1 MERKL
6 SAKDFSACS
15 YSKMTCQHCK
25 KNWKTTNKQSRLF
38 GVQPILFS
46 NPFEFLLQ
54 QKDFNVLSR
63 RIGANDFS
71 FRLPWS
77 EIGKFKSQ
85 IVGFSKYL
93 PLTNKER
100 EKKRKV
106 LTISASTKCTDPI
119 EKEKYSVFTAGI
131 SSVAVFYVELCLF
144 IACVFVFF
152 LSHFFFDPRLSTYS
166 TGR

>member
-1 MERKL
+1 
-6 SAKDFSACS
+6 
-15 YSKMTCQHCK
+15 MTCQHCK
-25 KNWKTTNKQSRLF
+25 KNCKTTNKQSFVNNRLF
-38 GVQPILFS
+38 GEQPILFS
-46 NPFEFLLQ
+46 NPFEFSLQ
-54 QKDFNVLSR
+54 KKNFNVSSR
-63 RIGANDFS
+63 RIGANDFT

-77 EIGKFKSQ
+77 EIEKFKSQ
-85 IVGFSKYL
+85 IVGFSRYL

-100 EKKRKV
+100 ERKRKV

-166 TGR
+166 TGT